1 MKKSVTKPTKAM
13 LKRVEEIKKELL
25 ESPIFKQMQIAVKQH
40 NAQVELIQK
49 QLAPTLEQIT
59 KIQKQFESLPE
70 RTSLF
75 SEHNTIV
82 YQRPVEYLILDQLKE
97 LNKKNASQK
106 IEQSD
111 FVVTYDSQDGLLS
124 RNVDGT
130 VFPYNLNNSGKRKQL
145 FDLLLRKNGYIK
157 TEALRDKLD
166 CSTNEAVYKIIQAV
180 NRNATIKL
188 KLTKVTL
195 IENRDGLGYRLNPK
209 VIIENQ

>member
-13 LKRVEEIKKELL
+13 LKRVEEIKEELL

-82 YQRPVEYLILDQLKE
+82 YQRPVEYLILDKLKE

-106 IEQSD
+106 IEQSN

-195 IENRDGLGYRLNPK
+195 IKNRDGLGYRLNPK

>member
-40 NAQVELIQK
+40 NTQVELIQK

-75 SEHNTIV
+75 SEHNIIA

-97 LNKKNASQK
+97 LNKKKSSQSV
-106 IEQSD
+106 EQSD
-111 FVVTYDSQDGLLS
+111 FVINYDSQNGLLS
-124 RNVDGT
+124 RNIDGK
-130 VFPYNLNNSGKRKQL
+130 VFPYNINNLGKRKKL
-145 FDLLLRKNGYIK
+145 FDLLLRRNSYIK
-157 TEALRDKLD
+157 TEELRDKLG
-166 CSTNEAVYKIIQAV
+166 SPTIEAVYKLIEAIK
-180 NRNATIKL
+180 RNTATKL
-188 KLTKVTL
+188 KISKIPL
-195 IENRDGLGYRLNPK
+195 IENREGLGYRLNPK
-209 VIIENQ
+209 ITIEIQ